1 MKKPFLLGFCQI
13 MKIAIGTENKIKIS
27 ALAETVAD
35 YDFLAQAR
43 IYEVKVSSGVD
54 DQPKS
59 LPETVRGA
67 KNRARA
73 AFAAAG
79 LGAGDFGIGIEDGL
93 MEVKYSFTGFMNI
106 GICAIY
112 DGDKFHLGSSA
123 AFEYPPA
130 AVELVKQGMDINQ
143 AFHKLGLTK
152 NPFVGSSEGA
162 IGILTRGRWDRKTT
176 VKQALTAALIQIE
189 NKPLY

>member
-1 MKKPFLLGFCQI
+1 LIGFCQT

-27 ALAETVAD
+27 ALAEVIAD

-43 IYEVKVSSGVD
+43 ICEAKVSSGVD
-54 DQPKS
+54 DQPKN
-59 LPETVRGA
+59 LPETARGA

-79 LGAGDFGIGIEDGL
+79 LIAGDFAVGIEDGL
-93 MEVKYSFTGFMNI
+93 MEVGESLTGFMNI
-106 GICAIY
+106 GVCAIY
-112 DGDKFHLGSSA
+112 DGEKFHLGTSA

-152 NPFVGSSEGA
+152 NPSVGSSEGA
-162 IGILTRGRWDRKTT
+162 IGILTRGRWDRKAT
-176 VKQALTAALIQIE
+176 VKQALTAALIQLE
-189 NKPLY
+189 NKSLY